1 MQEFFA
7 DRKEAISAY
16 LHEYMNTKVS
26 ELSSRHPLGPQAVIR
41 LLDYSKQGKMIRGG
55 LAGLAQGLIAGELNR
70 DADRLGAV
78 MELFQSALLVHDDIM
93 DRDPLRRGKPAMHIQ
108 YAHDMQRE
116 EAADADRTGESLAI
130 CVGDIA
136 FFLGYEILSRLET
149 DNETMRR
156 LYMLCSQEMTGV
168 GLGQMRDIRAG
179 VLSSP
184 PDMEEIFSIYVHKTG
199 RYTFSLPLM
208 AGALLGGADDETLE
222 ILSRLG
228 EILGIIF
235 QIKDDELGLFGSA
248 EKIGKP
254 VGTDLS
260 EGKQTIFYARL
271 LQELDAEGLRR
282 LEALKGAAEIP
293 EEELL
298 FVRRS
303 LGSLGILTEIGDKVE
318 DLQQKALELIDR
330 LKLGSGEY
338 VQLFNGFM
346 EYNLG
351 RTI

>member
-1 MQEFFA
+1 MREFFA
-7 DRKEAISAY
+7 GRKEAISAY
-16 LHEYMNTKVS
+16 LHEFLNRKVS

-55 LAGLAQGLIAGELNR
+55 LVGLAQGLFAGELDR

-116 EAADADRTGESLAI
+116 EAAEADRTGESLAI

-149 DNETMRR
+149 EAETLRR
-156 LYMLCSQEMTGV
+156 LYSLCSKEMTGV

-179 VLSSP
+179 VLP
-184 PDMEEIFSIYVHKTG
+184 EAPDQEEIFAIYVHKTG

-208 AGALLGGADDETLE
+208 AGALLGGADDESLE

-248 EKIGKP
+248 DKIGKP

-260 EGKQTIFYARL
+260 EGKQTIFYSRL
-271 LQELDAEGLRR
+271 LQELDEEGRR
-282 LEALKGAAEIP
+282 RVEALKGADLIP
-293 EEELL
+293 EEEIE
-298 FVRRS
+298 FVRSS
-303 LGSLGILTEIGDKVE
+303 LERLGILSEIAETTTK
-318 DLQQKALELIDR
+318 LQGRANGLIGR
-330 LKLGSGEY
+330 LSLPKGEFSR
-338 VQLFNGFM
+338 VFREFM
-346 EYNLG
+346 AYNLD